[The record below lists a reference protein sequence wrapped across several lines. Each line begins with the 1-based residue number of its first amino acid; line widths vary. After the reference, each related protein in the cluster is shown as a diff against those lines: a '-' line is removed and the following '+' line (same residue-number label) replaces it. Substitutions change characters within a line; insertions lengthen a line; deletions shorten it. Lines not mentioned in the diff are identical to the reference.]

1 MTNAKTSSINVPI
14 GAAIVEYGEG
24 EDMVIFDITK
34 GGISF
39 GVSTSVQEVTVDQFG
54 ETPVKSIM
62 KGRKAETTVP
72 FALHDLKRL
81 GAVMPNS
88 KYVEEGTKKALF
100 VSANAGFDML
110 STAKKMVIKPTDPNA
125 TANDWI
131 TVPNAAA
138 SADPDY
144 TFDPDNERIANI
156 TFNAFPEANGTLYI
170 LGDETVKQAAGAA
183 TRAEVEAFKA
193 EKTK

>member
-1 MTNAKTSSINVPI
+1 MAKTSTINVPI

-24 EDMVIFDITK
+24 ADMVVFDITK

-81 GAVMPNS
+81 GKVMPNS
-88 KYVEEGTKKALF
+88 KYVEDGEKQALI
-100 VSANAGFDML
+100 VSAKAGFDML
-110 STAKKMVIKPTDPNA
+110 STAKKMVIKPTDPQA
-125 TANDWI
+125 TPNDWI
-131 TVPNAAA
+131 TVPLAAA

-156 TFNAFPEANGTLYI
+156 TFNAFPESDGTLYI
-170 LGDETVKQAAGAA
+170 LGDETVKEKETVKAAQ
-183 TRAEVEAFKA
+183 
-193 EKTK
+193 TK

>member
-1 MTNAKTSSINVPI
+1 MNMAKTNTINVPI
-14 GAAIVEYGEG
+14 GAAIVEYGKG
-24 EDMVIFDITK
+24 EDMVVFDITK

-39 GVSTSVQEVTVDQFG
+39 GVSTSVQEVTVDQYG

-81 GAVMPNS
+81 SKVMPNS
-88 KYVEEGTKKALF
+88 KFVENGDKQALF
-100 VSANAGFDML
+100 VSAQAGFDML
-110 STAKKMVIKPTDPNA
+110 STAKKMVIKPTAPDTTP
-125 TANDWI
+125 NDWI

-144 TFDPDNERIANI
+144 TYDPDNERIANI
-156 TFNAFPEANGTLYI
+156 TFNAFPEADGTLYI
-170 LGDETVKQAAGAA
+170 LGDETVKEKE
-183 TRAEVEAFKA
+183 TVKA
-193 EKTK
+193 SVTK

>member
-1 MTNAKTSSINVPI
+1 MTKSKTINVPI

-24 EDMVIFDITK
+24 EDMVVFDITK

-39 GVSTSVQEVTVDQFG
+39 GVSTSVQEVTVDQYG

-72 FALHDLKRL
+72 FALHDLNRL
-81 GAVMPNS
+81 SKVMPNS
-88 KYVEEGTKKALF
+88 KYVENGEKRALF
-100 VSANAGFDML
+100 VSAQAGFDML

-144 TFDPDNERIANI
+144 TYDPDNERIANI
-156 TFNAFPEANGTLYI
+156 TFNAFPESDGTLYI
-170 LGDETVKQAAGAA
+170 LGDETVKEAAGKAS
-183 TRAEVEAFKA
+183 AEEVAAFKA
-193 EKTK
+193 EQAKTK

>member
-1 MTNAKTSSINVPI
+1 MIMAKSNTINVPI

-24 EDMVIFDITK
+24 QDKVIFDITK

-39 GVSTSVQEVTVDQFG
+39 GVSTSVQEVTVDQYG

-81 GAVMPNS
+81 SKVMPNS
-88 KYVEEGTKKALF
+88 KFVENGEKQALF
-100 VSANAGFDML
+100 VSAQAGFDML
-110 STAKKMVIKPTDPNA
+110 STAKKMVIKPTAPDTTP
-125 TANDWI
+125 NDWI

-156 TFNAFPEANGTLYI
+156 TFNAFPEADGTLYI
-170 LGDETVKQAAGAA
+170 LGDESIKET
-183 TRAEVEAFKA
+183 E
-193 EKTK
+193 TKSK

>member
-1 MTNAKTSSINVPI
+1 MTKSKTINVPI

-24 EDMVIFDITK
+24 EDMVVFDITK

-39 GVSTSVQEVTVDQFG
+39 GVSTSVQEVTVDQYG

-72 FALHDLKRL
+72 FALHDLSRL
-81 GAVMPNS
+81 SKVMPNS
-88 KYVEEGTKKALF
+88 KYVENGEKKALF
-100 VSANAGFDML
+100 VSAQAGFDML

-144 TFDPDNERIANI
+144 TYDPDNERIANI
-156 TFNAFPEANGTLYI
+156 TFNAFPESDGTLYI
-170 LGDETVKQAAGAA
+170 LGDETVKEAAGKAS
-183 TRAEVEAFKA
+183 AEEVAAFKA
-193 EKTK
+193 EQAKTK